1 MVLYKT
7 SLSRTSDVATQQH
20 FGTRNQPVRH
30 GDIVDN
36 GPRFGAIPSMV
47 KGLCRRP
54 PRGRRKMN
62 RFAISPL
69 REVEMR
75 PWVLS
80 LVVCLAALATAPGQ
94 AQTPPSASA
103 SASPPLS
110 PAETARRR
118 EPVASVV
125 KVEARALDG
134 ATSASSLGA
143 RRSGSGVIIDER
155 LVLTIG
161 YLLLEV
167 ESVEVTTASGRK
179 VPGTVAGY
187 DHTSGFGLVRTAL
200 PMDGKRIEL
209 GDSDRVAERQKVL
222 TVGQGED
229 EATEL
234 LVLSRKPF
242 AGSWEYLLERP
253 IFTFPPVNNWS
264 GAALIAEDGRLV
276 GIGSLIVNDA
286 AGDRQG
292 VPGNLFVPVNLLK
305 PILGDLL
312 ANGRR
317 SSPVQPWLGLT
328 TEVVRGHL
336 MVVRVSK
343 SGPADQAGVDPGD
356 IIMGV
361 GGEKVADQ
369 ADFYRRLWKLGP
381 AGTEVKLRVLKGG
394 DVRELPVKSI
404 DRMEVLAKPTGV

>member
-1 MVLYKT
+1 
-7 SLSRTSDVATQQH
+7 
-20 FGTRNQPVRH
+20 
-30 GDIVDN
+30 
-36 GPRFGAIPSMV
+36 
-47 KGLCRRP
+47 
-54 PRGRRKMN
+54 
-62 RFAISPL
+62 
-69 REVEMR
+69 MR

-80 LVVCLAALATAPGQ
+80 LVVCLAALATAHGQ

-312 ANGRR
+312 AHGRR

-381 AGTEVKLRVLKGG
+381 AGTEVKLRLLKGG

-404 DRMEVLAKPTGV
+404 DRMEVLARPTGV

>member
-1 MVLYKT
+1 
-7 SLSRTSDVATQQH
+7 
-20 FGTRNQPVRH
+20 
-30 GDIVDN
+30 
-36 GPRFGAIPSMV
+36 
-47 KGLCRRP
+47 
-54 PRGRRKMN
+54 
-62 RFAISPL
+62 
-69 REVEMR
+69 MR

-80 LVVCLAALATAPGQ
+80 VIVCLATLATSPGQ
-94 AQTPPSASA
+94 AQTSPAPSAS
-103 SASPPLS
+103 PS
-110 PAETARRR
+110 PAETAKRR
-118 EPVASVV
+118 EHVASVV

-143 RRSGSGVIIDER
+143 RRTGSGVIIDER
-155 LVLTIG
+155 VVLTIG

-167 ESVEVTTASGRK
+167 ETVEVTTASGRK

-209 GDSDRVAERQKVL
+209 GDSDRVVERQKVL

-264 GAALIAEDGRLV
+264 GAALIGEDGRLV

-317 SSPVQPWLGLT
+317 SSPVQPWLGVT
-328 TEVVRGHL
+328 TEVVRGNL

-343 SGPADQAGVDPGD
+343 SGPAERSWSLIRSWQCPRRPACSAPCRPRRG
-356 IIMGV
+356 
-361 GGEKVADQ
+361 
-369 ADFYRRLWKLGP
+369 YRRRP
-381 AGTEVKLRVLKGG
+381 
-394 DVRELPVKSI
+394 
-404 DRMEVLAKPTGV
+404 